1 MRGRIRKFKPGD
13 YKIVSDRSGRVID
26 ASNARKE
33 WNGLVVAADEF
44 EERNVQEYVRGVPDP
59 QAVPVSR
66 PRSDTLDFL
75 TPGQITRD
83 DIT

>member
-1 MRGRIRKFKPGD
+1 MRGRIRKFKMGD
-13 YKIVSDRSGRVID
+13 YNMVSDRSGRVID

-33 WNGLVVAADEF
+33 WTGLIVAADEF
-44 EERNVQEYVRGVPDP
+44 EQRNPQEYLRGIKDP

-66 PRSDTLDFL
+66 PRPDTLDFL
-75 TPGQITRD
+75 TPGQITRS